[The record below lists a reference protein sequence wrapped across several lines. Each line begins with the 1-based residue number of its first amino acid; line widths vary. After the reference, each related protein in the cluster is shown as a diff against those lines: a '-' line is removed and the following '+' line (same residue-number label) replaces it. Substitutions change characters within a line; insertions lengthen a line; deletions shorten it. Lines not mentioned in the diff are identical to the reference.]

1 LDLYNE
7 YEPPLKD
14 TGCRE
19 WQYLCIA
26 EFLVMVM
33 LAVAFI
39 VYCMVPSDATIRA
52 AREEKERQR
61 LLTDR
66 DERIKELE
74 SRVEMMGQALEDFE
88 NAAENNA
95 AGTND
100 DEEVKASLVAAQA
113 EAAELAQQLAKA
125 QAAER
130 DADAL
135 IESLTSGNKKLAVEV
150 ADLAAQLKKLKG
162 DDTAAAA
169 AAAAA
174 AAKRIAD
181 LEAQV
186 RAPALHPLNNH
197 VFMSQRRPSLPF
209 FQVRNITAE
218 NVQAEKYA
226 SEAVAARDAALKRV
240 TALEDAAKKNAAD
253 SVAMKTAH
261 DEHVQNLEDEV
272 AAHVTWRETTRLAK
286 DATPTPAGDLATV
299 NTQLTAQLSALHKE
313 FNEYREAADKLIAEL
328 QQANAASTPAPA
340 PAPLTSPTAASA
352 RPALS
357 NVPRGASRLAK
368 LGLEDPDEVAAL
380 KAQLA
385 KLQERASAL
394 AAHLNHAKVDLTSLH
409 SALHLPN
416 PSHLPA
422 LPCLAWPCSVHCVPS
437 GQHDGRVEG
446 AKRGTQT
453 GIDRDRD
460 GIREFQG
467 RIHEG
472 PGGVGSQGDAG
483 RRGDRGVE
491 GRTGGRAQR
500 DVGGGTRR
508 RVAGASVGA

>member
-1 LDLYNE
+1 MLVVLCTLVPAALGRKHVFSGKLAQCECPVLQCPDVKCDDTMVKASFGNDAAVTAPQECPAAPACPVCPEPEPEECPLCQECPVCPLDLYNE

-14 TGCRE
+14 AGCRE

-100 DEEVKASLVAAQA
+100 DEEIKASLVAAQA

-174 AAKRIAD
+174 KRIAD

-186 RAPALHPLNNH
+186 RAPARHPRECPG
-197 VFMSQRRPSLPF
+197 VCDFTSSLAPPF
-209 FQVRNITAE
+209 PGEEHHCGERSSRKVR
-218 NVQAEKYA
+218 
-226 SEAVAARDAALKRV
+226 
-240 TALEDAAKKNAAD
+240 
-253 SVAMKTAH
+253 
-261 DEHVQNLEDEV
+261 
-272 AAHVTWRETTRLAK
+272 
-286 DATPTPAGDLATV
+286 
-299 NTQLTAQLSALHKE
+299 
-313 FNEYREAADKLIAEL
+313 F
-328 QQANAASTPAPA
+328 
-340 PAPLTSPTAASA
+340 
-352 RPALS
+352 
-357 NVPRGASRLAK
+357 
-368 LGLEDPDEVAAL
+368 
-380 KAQLA
+380 
-385 KLQERASAL
+385 
-394 AAHLNHAKVDLTSLH
+394 
-409 SALHLPN
+409 
-416 PSHLPA
+416 
-422 LPCLAWPCSVHCVPS
+422 
-437 GQHDGRVEG
+437 
-446 AKRGTQT
+446 
-453 GIDRDRD
+453 
-460 GIREFQG
+460 
-467 RIHEG
+467 
-472 PGGVGSQGDAG
+472 
-483 RRGDRGVE
+483 
-491 GRTGGRAQR
+491 
-500 DVGGGTRR
+500 
-508 RVAGASVGA
+508 